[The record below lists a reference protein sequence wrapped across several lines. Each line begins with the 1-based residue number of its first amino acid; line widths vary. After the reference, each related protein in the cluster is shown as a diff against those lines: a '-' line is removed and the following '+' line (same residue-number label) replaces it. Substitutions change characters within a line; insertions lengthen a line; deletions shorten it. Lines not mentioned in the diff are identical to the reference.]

1 MNREILCISL
11 PPAKTLYPLAGMVAV
26 SSYLENAGFIVDQLH
41 LNVLFS
47 NSSIWSSSTGNSN
60 YDQILPFLYLYNSF
74 IIKDM
79 EKAKAVKESMISRGT
94 IERLQFDS
102 YISKILK
109 FLTGTLRNCVKKNYK
124 LICFSSKYHQWI
136 CAEVCSYIIRQ
147 LKNNVAI
154 YIGGQYTRSES
165 TDILKI
171 CPNID
176 YSGWGEGEIPV
187 LLLAEHILKGKSQI
201 DSIPRLAYRD
211 CNNIISTQVSIQNSF
226 ISFSDNIYFN
236 LDDYIAQK
244 GLLDNVVIP
253 IERSRK
259 CSWNRCKFCFL
270 TQGYEYRI
278 KNTENIIK
286 EIKHYIETYK
296 LYNFQFFDNNFV
308 GADLNDFEL
317 LLDNL
322 ISLKSQYPSFHIV
335 FAEIVTQG
343 LTSKHIRK
351 MRDAGL
357 TDVQIG
363 FEALSAKTLHRF
375 MKQQTLAEN
384 LFFLKEAL
392 YYGILPSGNNII
404 INCPDE
410 NRAEIVESIENLSY
424 LRFMF
429 INPYFSIQMPE
440 LMIANYSTYMKE
452 VKDSGQTYLW
462 NNNRYYPLLPVSVQN
477 KIDRF
482 SIFSFTA
489 DTNENH
495 DLWQQ
500 FQETYE
506 TIKEAGYRY
515 AIQKKEDKVHFYEY
529 KADTLIVDYVLNAL
543 EKSLLRQLNI
553 RCYKINEI
561 CEILSI
567 DRSDFFAQFKNIID
581 LKIVFYSEF
590 DDNICS
596 IIHFDELE

>member
-1 MNREILCISL
+1 MDREILCISL

-26 SSYLENAGFIVDQLH
+26 SSYLKSAGFIVDQLY

-47 NSSIWSSSTGNSN
+47 NNSIWSSSTGDSN
-60 YDQILPFLYLYNSF
+60 YDQVLPFLYLYNS
-74 IIKDM
+74 IIIEEK
-79 EKAKAVKESMISRGT
+79 EKAEIVKESMISRGT
-94 IERLQFDS
+94 IECSQFDS
-102 YISKILK
+102 YISTIYR
-109 FLTGTLRNCVKKNYK
+109 FLTDTLRDCVEKNYK

-136 CAEVCSYIIRQ
+136 CAEVCSYIVRQ
-147 LKNNVAI
+147 LRNNVAI
-154 YIGGQYTRSES
+154 YIGGQYTMSES
-165 TDILKI
+165 ENILKI

-176 YSGWGEGEIPV
+176 YSGWGEGEIP
-187 LLLAEHILKGKSQI
+187 LALLAEHILKGKSQI
-201 DSIPRLAYRD
+201 HSIPRLVYRD
-211 CNNIISTQVSIQNSF
+211 SNDVIPSKASVQNSF
-226 ISFSDNIYFN
+226 ISFSDNIYFDF
-236 LDDYIAQK
+236 DDYIVQK
-244 GLLDNVVIP
+244 WVLDDVVIP

-259 CSWNRCKFCFL
+259 CTWNRCKFCFL
-270 TQGYEYRI
+270 TQGYKYRI

-286 EIKHYIETYK
+286 EIKYYIEKYK
-296 LYNFQFFDNNFV
+296 LYKFQFFDNNFV

-322 ISLKSQYPSFHIV
+322 MSLKSQYPSFHIV
-335 FAEIVTQG
+335 FAEIVTHG

-357 TDVQIG
+357 TDLQIG
-363 FEALSAKTLHRF
+363 FEALSGRSLHRF

-429 INPYFSIQMPE
+429 MNPYFSIQMPE
-440 LMIANYSTYMKE
+440 LMIANYSAYMKE
-452 VKDSGQTYLW
+452 VRDSGQTYLW
-462 NNNRYYPLLPVSVQN
+462 NNNRYYPLLPESVQN
-477 KIDRF
+477 RIDRF

-489 DTNENH
+489 DSVENH
-495 DLWQQ
+495 DLWRQ

-506 TIKEAGYRY
+506 AIKGAGYRY
-515 AIQKKEDKVHFYEY
+515 IIQKKLDEVHFCEY
-529 KADTLIVDYVLNAL
+529 RADTLIVDYVLNAF
-543 EKSLLRQLNI
+543 EKSLLTRLNI
-553 RCYKINEI
+553 RCYKINDI

-567 DRSDFFAQFKNIID
+567 DRSELLAQAKNMFD
-581 LKIVFYSEF
+581 LKIVFYSEY

-596 IIHFDELE
+596 IIHFEELG